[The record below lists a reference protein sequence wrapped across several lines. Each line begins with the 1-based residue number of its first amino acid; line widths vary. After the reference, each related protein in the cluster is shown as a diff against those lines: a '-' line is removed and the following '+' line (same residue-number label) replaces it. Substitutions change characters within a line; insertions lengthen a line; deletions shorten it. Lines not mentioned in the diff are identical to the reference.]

1 MSKNGHFET
10 YLIEEKI
17 NSERNKKKL
26 MKIIKYYIFCRL
38 KYKLHNIQYKLHDS
52 IKYVLWKFDRIL

>member
-26 MKIIKYYIFCRL
+26 MKIIKYYMFCRL
-38 KYKLHNIQYKLHDS
+38 KYKLHNIQHKLYDS